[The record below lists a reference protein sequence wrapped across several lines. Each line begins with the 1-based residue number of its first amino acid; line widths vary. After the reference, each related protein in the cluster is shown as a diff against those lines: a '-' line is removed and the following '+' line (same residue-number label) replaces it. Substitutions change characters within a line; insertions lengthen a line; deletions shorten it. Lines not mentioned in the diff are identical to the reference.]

1 MSNTLLPCPFCGS
14 GANLSDD
21 GAGYY
26 KVSCANYI
34 SCPVETAWLSSRKVA
49 LKVWNRRADAVP
61 VVRCK
66 ECGHYDTTGYP
77 ALNPGT
83 GWCDKMDRGVHDDFY
98 CSYGER
104 GK

>member
-1 MSNTLLPCPFCGS
+1 MRLIN
-14 GANLSDD
+14 
-21 GAGYY
+21 
-26 KVSCANYI
+26 
-34 SCPVETAWLSSRKVA
+34 
-49 LKVWNRRADAVP
+49 ADALIEESESGGWDVDIEELRMILKYVPTIDAMP

-104 GK
+104 KEMEGSI